1 MIKEDRL
8 KSIYE
13 LYLQFP
19 NICTDTREIIP
30 NSIFFCLKGESFDG
44 NVFAMTAI
52 EKGAAFVVTEN
63 YNLQNHPQCI
73 CVDDALSVLQQLSLF
88 HRRQYSIPVIGI
100 TGTNGKT
107 TTKELIVAV
116 LQKKYKVAYTKGNLN
131 NHIGVP
137 LTLLSI
143 RDTDEV
149 AVVEMGANHIDEIA
163 QLCRLALPNYGLITN
178 IGTAHIEGFGS
189 FENIVIAKRALFD
202 SVRAHQGTFFVNAQD
217 ELLCK
222 ITQGY
227 ESLIYYGEKIFEIE
241 YPKEE
246 KLLSPFL
253 SFIFHKKK
261 IQTHLTGRYN
271 MNNILAAVA
280 IGSYFKVSEN
290 DIVSAIE
297 EYTPKNNRSQIIQ
310 QGSNMIIA
318 DFYNANPS
326 SMEVALTNLAE
337 LAHPNKLA
345 ILGEMRELGEVSST
359 EHEKIIH
366 RCEHLHIDTIFVGP
380 EFCKHHPKL
389 SFDNVEAMNDYLQKN
404 PITEKLILIKGS
416 RGVHLEK
423 IQI

>member
-1 MIKEDRL
+1 MINEDRP

-13 LYLQFP
+13 LYRQYP

-63 YNLQNHPQCI
+63 YELQNHPQCI

-88 HRRQYSIPVIGI
+88 HRRQCTIPVIGI

-189 FENIVIAKRALFD
+189 FENIVLAKRALFD
-202 SVRAHQGTFFVNAQD
+202 SVKAHQGTFFVNAQD
-217 ELLCK
+217 ELLGK

-227 ESLIYYGEKIFEIE
+227 ESLIYYGEKIFEIQ
-241 YPKEE
+241 YTDAE

-280 IGSYFKVSEN
+280 LGSYFKVPEN

-345 ILGEMRELGEVSST
+345 ILGEMRELGVVSSS

-366 RCEHLHIDTIFVGP
+366 RCETLHIDTIFVGP

-389 SFDNVEAMNDYLQKN
+389 SFENVEALNDHLQKN
-404 PITEKLILIKGS
+404 PITENLILVKGS

>member
-1 MIKEDRL
+1 MRKEDRINH
-8 KSIYE
+8 IYE
-13 LYLQFP
+13 LYRRFP

-30 NSIFFCLKGESFDG
+30 DSIFFCLKGESFDG
-44 NVFAMTAI
+44 NAFAMTAI
-52 EKGAAFVVTEN
+52 QKGAAFVVTEN
-63 YNLQNHPQCI
+63 GHLENHPKCI
-73 CVDDALSVLQQLSLF
+73 CVDDSLKTLQQLSLH
-88 HRRQYSIPVIGI
+88 HRKQLSIPVIGI

-189 FENIVIAKRALFD
+189 FENIVLAKRALFD
-202 SVRAHQGTFFVNAQD
+202 FVRVHQGIFFVNAQD
-217 ELLCK
+217 ELLGK
-222 ITQGY
+222 IMQGY
-227 ESLIYYGEKIFEIE
+227 DSLIYYGEKIYEIQ
-241 YPKEE
+241 YSKEE

-253 SFIFHKKK
+253 SFIFHKIK
-261 IQTHLTGRYN
+261 IQTQLTGRYN
-271 MNNILAAVA
+271 INNILAAVA
-280 IGSYFKVSEN
+280 LGNYFKVPEN

-326 SMEVALTNLAE
+326 SMEVAITNLAE
-337 LAHPNKLA
+337 LAYPDKLS
-345 ILGEMRELGEVSST
+345 ILGEMKELGVLSST

-366 RCEHLHIDTIFVGP
+366 RCEALGIETIFVGR
-380 EFCKHHPKL
+380 EFCKHHPSL
-389 SFDNVEAMNDYLQKN
+389 CFDNVEALNDYLQKN
-404 PITEKLILIKGS
+404 PISKKLILVKGS

-423 IQI
+423 IRI